1 MSSGP
6 PGTADHLPP
15 RQSTAYRTLASCGGI
30 VLAIAVIGL
39 VRVLATWPSP
49 PPAGTTNEKQ
59 VRYGLEHAAGQYADA
74 LFAVTRSG
82 PLTEAGLSTVPKP
95 DAVTIETAAL
105 SRRGDTTVVTFSARG
120 SYGRPGA
127 REETTACY
135 QVELVRTLSYPTLE
149 EVATSVCAERRR

>member
-1 MSSGP
+1 MNSGP

-15 RQSTAYRTLASCGGI
+15 RQSTAYRTIATCGGI

-74 LFAVTRSG
+74 LFAVTPERPAHRGGTLHCS
-82 PLTEAGLSTVPKP
+82 EAGRSDDRNGGTVPAGRHHGGDLLRP
-95 DAVTIETAAL
+95 WVLRPPPAPPW
-105 SRRGDTTVVTFSARG
+105 RRLPATGSNWSGRSAIPR
-120 SYGRPGA
+120 SKR
-127 REETTACY
+127 
-135 QVELVRTLSYPTLE
+135 
-149 EVATSVCAERRR
+149 